1 MSRYPSRSDLS
12 IKVAD
17 VLQNYEGR
25 EMNAS
30 KNQIVA
36 FQGLAGAYS
45 EQACKDAIPDA
56 QTLPCET
63 FDEAFR
69 EVENG
74 KANYAMIPI
83 DNTLAGRVADVHRLL
98 PASNLHIIGEH
109 YLPIRHALLGVKG
122 AKLGDVKTVYS
133 HIHAIPQC
141 NDFIS
146 KYGFKKVVRAD
157 TAGAAKEVADLQ
169 DKSIA
174 AIASSLAAGIY
185 NLDILQENIQDASHN
200 ATRFIILSKVP
211 NQIPLQQSGN
221 LKVSFIFR
229 VKNVPAALHKA
240 LGCFADRNVQ
250 MTKLES
256 YVGANFQVAM
266 FFTEIKGHVEQE
278 NVSRAFEALKDFT
291 EDIRILGCYESKL

>member
-12 IKVAD
+12 IKVTH
-17 VLQNYEGR
+17 VLQNCEG
-25 EMNAS
+25 EKVNTS

-45 EQACKDAIPDA
+45 EQACKEAISDA

-69 EVENG
+69 QVENG
-74 KANYAMIPI
+74 TANYAMIPI

-109 YLPIRHALLGVKG
+109 YLSIRHALLGLKG
-122 AKLGDVKTVYS
+122 AKLEDVRTVYS

-146 KYGFKKVVRAD
+146 EYGFKKVVRAD
-157 TAGAAKEVADLQ
+157 TAGAAMEVADLR

-174 AIASSLAAGIY
+174 AIASPLAAGIY
-185 NLDILQENIQDASHN
+185 NLDILKENIQDASHN
-200 ATRFIILSKVP
+200 TTRFIILSKEA
-211 NQIPLQQSGN
+211 NQISREKN
-221 LKVSFIFR
+221 EDLKVSFIFR

-240 LGCFADRNVQ
+240 LGCYADRNVQ

-266 FFTEIKGHVEQE
+266 FFTEIKGHIEQE